1 MDALANG
8 WVGGSVSGLG
18 GGGGG
23 GVVVM
28 VVVRRVRVTATLPC
42 PILPPLPGIQQ
53 IALSIG

>member
-23 GVVVM
+23 VVM
-28 VVVRRVRVTATLPC
+28 VMVVRGGCA
-42 PILPPLPGIQQ
+42 
-53 IALSIG
+53 

>member
-23 GVVVM
+23 V